1 MKIKNK
7 YRFWL
12 GVSIFG
18 IEVGVAAIWGLSKLD
33 WNWINVQ
40 LAKYVFIGFSILL
53 VNLIAFWL
61 VKDGSEEKPAVK
73 SRSYSMKNTKRK
85 RKDR

>member
-7 YRFWL
+7 YRFWT

-18 IEVGVAAIWGLSKLD
+18 AEVGGVAIWGLSKLD
-33 WNWINVQ
+33 WNWITVQ
-40 LAKYVFIGFSILL
+40 LAKYVVIGFSVLL

-61 VKDGSEEKPAVK
+61 VKDGSEEEPAVK
-73 SRSYSMKNTKRK
+73 RRSRLKSGVRRNKNG
-85 RKDR
+85 